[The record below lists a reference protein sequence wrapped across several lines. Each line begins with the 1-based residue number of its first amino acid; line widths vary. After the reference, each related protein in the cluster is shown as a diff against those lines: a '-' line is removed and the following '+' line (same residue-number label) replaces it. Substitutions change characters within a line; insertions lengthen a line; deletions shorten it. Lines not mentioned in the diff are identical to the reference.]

1 MVAFHCKPSASQP
14 KTNPHQET
22 GKYFLSDAIQIS
34 CNLNLPN
41 MENFKN
47 LSNMIQM
54 LPGKRLV
61 SQAVVEYMPAT
72 NVAEPRVKQQV

>member
-1 MVAFHCKPSASQP
+1 
-14 KTNPHQET
+14 
-22 GKYFLSDAIQIS
+22 
-34 CNLNLPN
+34 

>member
-1 MVAFHCKPSASQP
+1 
-14 KTNPHQET
+14 
-22 GKYFLSDAIQIS
+22 
-34 CNLNLPN
+34 

-72 NVAEPRVKQQV
+72 NVAEPRVKQQVRRLTRPLRCILPKTAEITFFE